1 MAAGFPYQPVR
12 AIETMPDCFSR
23 PICRLAM
30 LLNDEASDEQRQQL
44 LPFVTRL
51 ACADTAKLEWEREV
65 YIAQQ
70 LRYRMSFQDRL
81 EVLEG
86 ALAIGRQA
94 DLLATKEVRSRLDAV
109 QQRAKAPTSVADYLN
124 FSKIKAWLAPTL

>member
-1 MAAGFPYQPVR
+1 
-12 AIETMPDCFSR
+12 
-23 PICRLAM
+23 M
-30 LLNDEASDEQRQQL
+30 LLNDEANDAQRQLL

-51 ACADTAKLEWEREV
+51 ACADTAKVEWEREV
-65 YIAQQ
+65 YIAQH

-86 ALAIGRQA
+86 ALAIGRRA
-94 DLLATKEVRSRLDAV
+94 DVLATEEVRSRLDVV
-109 QQRAKAPTSVADYLN
+109 QQSANPRTSVADHLN